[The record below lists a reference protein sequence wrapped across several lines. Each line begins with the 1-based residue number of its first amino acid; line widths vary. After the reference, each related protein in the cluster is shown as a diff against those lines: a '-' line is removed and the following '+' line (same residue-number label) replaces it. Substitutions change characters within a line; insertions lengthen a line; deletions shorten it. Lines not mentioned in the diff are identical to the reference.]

1 MIVYDLLCENAHRFE
16 GWFASAESFSHQH
29 EAGHLSCPLCGSS
42 SVQKQPSAPYVQT
55 GGTAGEARE
64 HAVMANPDLMEGV
77 RKKLIEL
84 IVENTEDVGTRFPQE
99 ARAIH
104 HKEAPERAIRGVA
117 TAAQAKELREEGI
130 ELLSLPVPAVPKDK
144 LH

>member
-16 GWFASAESFSHQH
+16 GWFASAESFVHQH
-29 EAGHLSCPLCGSS
+29 EAGHLSCPMCGSS
-42 SVQKQPSAPYVQT
+42 SVQKQPTAPYVQT
-55 GGTAGEARE
+55 GGGEPRE
-64 HAVMANPDLMEGV
+64 HAVMANPELMEGV
-77 RKKLIEL
+77 RKKLIEMIL
-84 IVENTEDVGTRFPQE
+84 QNTEDVGTRFPQE

-104 HKEAPERAIRGVA
+104 QKEAPERAIRGLA

-130 ELLSLPVPAVPKDK
+130 ELLSLPAPAVPKDK